1 MQWIER
7 CYLAVAAAD
16 LGFTLFGVGL
26 TAPNGLRVIEANPVW
41 TWVMNT
47 GGKGVW
53 ALAYILQVAAILI
66 LARRGGLLG
75 RLVQFSVL
83 GATTLSVVAW
93 LFIMRVL
100 F

>member
-41 TWVMNT
+41 TWVMEA
-47 GGKGVW
+47 GGKGAW
-53 ALAYILQVAAILI
+53 ALAYMLQVAAILV

-75 RLVQFSVL
+75 RLVQLSVL
-83 GATTLSVVAW
+83 GATALSVIAW
-93 LFIMRVL
+93 LFVVRLL

>member
-53 ALAYILQVAAILI
+53 GLAYILQVAAILI

-75 RLVQFSVL
+75 RLVQLSVL
-83 GATTLSVVAW
+83 GATTLSVLAW
-93 LFIMRVL
+93 LFIMRLL

>member
-16 LGFTLFGVGL
+16 LGLTLFGVGL

-41 TWVMNT
+41 TWVMHT

-75 RLVQFSVL
+75 RLVQLSVL
-83 GATTLSVVAW
+83 GATTLRVLAW
-93 LFIMRVL
+93 LFIMRL
-100 F
+100 LL